1 MRKCLPELAD
11 DLCLLPRSLSSV
23 AGDFAVLNLA
33 TLFFKFS
40 GNSEAGLG
48 RLAGTV
54 MKYERDL
61 DIKIQPVNVSTAN
74 DKILTNLTSVC
85 DGLSGKAKPEYKFHG
100 RNQTFPIAKLHKIT
114 HNIAIKIID
123 WLG

>member
-48 RLAGTV
+48 RL
-54 MKYERDL
+54 
-61 DIKIQPVNVSTAN
+61 
-74 DKILTNLTSVC
+74 
-85 DGLSGKAKPEYKFHG
+85 DGAVKFHM
-100 RNQTFPIAKLHKIT
+100 RLKNLDTASKCQYRYQST
-114 HNIAIKIID
+114 IKH
-123 WLG
+123 

>member
-1 MRKCLPELAD
+1 MRKYVPELAD

-48 RLAGTV
+48 RLAGAV
-54 MKYERDL
+54 K
-61 DIKIQPVNVSTAN
+61 
-74 DKILTNLTSVC
+74 
-85 DGLSGKAKPEYKFHG
+85 
-100 RNQTFPIAKLHKIT
+100 
-114 HNIAIKIID
+114 
-123 WLG
+123 